1 MDGDNIGD
9 LRVLVASLLPDAGHL
24 TPLFQ
29 IGRRLQQ
36 HGAEVCALI
45 PAEAEGLVQQFG
57 IPYQLLGTVL
67 PDKRGML
74 LKRLSNAGD
83 FSRALIREASFHAEY
98 ILPLTANGIGR
109 FPELAEQAESF
120 EPNLILADAH
130 IFSQEYRELASR
142 VDCPL
147 VMHYSKGN
155 HYYLQ
160 QPELWSRNRSR
171 WTMKCLRT
179 LRKMSS
185 PLHYK
190 LTKYLFPEEFK
201 KQREMSG
208 YVREFRAGYGKRAT
222 KSASVTEITTGIA
235 VLEKIHLAGRIN
247 TWNGQVKIFGP
258 MEPVISWKG
267 GEKLQQ
273 WLDLQHELSVP
284 VVFLAFG
291 TMVGIPEGKA
301 TRIAKVA
308 VAQGCRVLVAGRDRI
323 KSLLPLEST
332 GDLYWSDWVPQVAV
346 LDHPAVK
353 GFISHGGSTSVQEAL
368 WFGKPILC
376 VPVLWDQFYS
386 SWIAE
391 QLGFGVWADGI
402 GSPRRS
408 VHWKVDKLINDS
420 TIRTRA
426 VALSLEIRR
435 HPGDLE
441 VVEELA
447 CVARAS
453 KKEWNQFGSG

>member
-1 MDGDNIGD
+1 M
-9 LRVLVASLLPDAGHL
+9 
-24 TPLFQ
+24 Q
-29 IGRRLQQ
+29 
-36 HGAEVCALI
+36 
-45 PAEAEGLVQQFG
+45 
-57 IPYQLLGTVL
+57 
-67 PDKRGML
+67 
-74 LKRLSNAGD
+74 
-83 FSRALIREASFHAEY
+83 
-98 ILPLTANGIGR
+98 
-109 FPELAEQAESF
+109 
-120 EPNLILADAH
+120 
-130 IFSQEYRELASR
+130 
-142 VDCPL
+142 
-147 VMHYSKGN
+147 
-155 HYYLQ
+155 
-160 QPELWSRNRSR
+160 
-171 WTMKCLRT
+171 
-179 LRKMSS
+179 
-185 PLHYK
+185 
-190 LTKYLFPEEFK
+190 
-201 KQREMSG
+201 
-208 YVREFRAGYGKRAT
+208 
-222 KSASVTEITTGIA
+222 
-235 VLEKIHLAGRIN
+235 
-247 TWNGQVKIFGP
+247 
-258 MEPVISWKG
+258 
-267 GEKLQQ
+267 
-273 WLDLQHELSVP
+273 
-284 VVFLAFG
+284 
-291 TMVGIPEGKA
+291 
-301 TRIAKVA
+301 
-308 VAQGCRVLVAGRDRI
+308 VAGRDRI

-453 KKEWNQFGSG
+453 KKNGINLAQVDWGWCKGSRIRATMHKPVDDVSWWLILSF